1 MSRSCP
7 DQNMEHALPNYDTD
21 STLTS
26 ISSDGSKEEAIKF
39 LPVNCVELSTVYI
52 TGFQPD
58 TTQDNL
64 LSSVKQYGI
73 VLVSTRII
81 KHKYIL
87 VQMGSPPEAQRVID
101 CLGNHSKNLKC
112 SWGKK
117 NIVDCADN
125 VTENNR
131 CVVFFLLSE
140 LYQIFSFLIFQIY
153 FVMFCEN
160 I

>member
-1 MSRSCP
+1 MSRTCP
-7 DQNMEHALPNYDTD
+7 DQSMEHALPSYDTD

-26 ISSDGSKEEAIKF
+26 LSSEGSKEEATK
-39 LPVNCVELSTVYI
+39 LSPVNCVELSTVYI

-64 LSSVKQYGI
+64 LTSVKQYGI

-87 VQMGSPPEAQRVID
+87 VQMGSPPDAQRVID
-101 CLGNHSKNLKC
+101 YLGNLSNKLKC

-117 NIVDCADN
+117 NIVDCPDN

-131 CVVFFLLSE
+131 CDVFVLLSE
-140 LYQIFSFLIFQIY
+140 LYRIFSFLIFQIY
-153 FVMFCEN
+153 FVLFCEN